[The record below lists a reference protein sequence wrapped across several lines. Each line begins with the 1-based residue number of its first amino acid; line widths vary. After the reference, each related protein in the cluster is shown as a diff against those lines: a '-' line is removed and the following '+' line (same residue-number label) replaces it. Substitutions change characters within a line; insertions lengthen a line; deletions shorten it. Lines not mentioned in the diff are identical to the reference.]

1 MQDPKNLLVWQRSM
15 DLAVV
20 IHGISKQI
28 PARKLPGVATQLVR
42 AIASVP
48 ANIAEGVGQPYPAV
62 TVRHLMVAIGSA
74 YECETHLLIAARL
87 AGPVHGLETTLDEL
101 EQIRRML
108 YGLKGHFDKKALE
121 QRVAGPA
128 VNALRH

>member
-15 DLAVV
+15 ELAVV

-28 PARKLPGVATQLVR
+28 PARTLPGVATQLIR

-74 YECETHLLIAARL
+74 YECETHLLIADRL
-87 AGPVHGLETTLDEL
+87 AGPVQGLETTLDEL
-101 EQIRRML
+101 EQVRRML
-108 YGLKGHFDKKALE
+108 YGLKRHYDERVPEK
-121 QRVAGPA
+121 RVAGPA
-128 VNALRH
+128 VNSRRI